1 MQISIFLGNDRLLD
15 SVSSVLHALAMRC
28 CLGVSDEGA
37 VAPHE
42 ANLCLIM
49 EWSEGTAL
57 GKKNKIKSKMGTGE
71 EE

>member
-1 MQISIFLGNDRLLD
+1 MTDFL
-15 SVSSVLHALAMRC
+15 VSSVLHALAMRC
-28 CLGVSDEGA
+28 SLGVSDEGA

-57 GKKNKIKSKMGTGE
+57 GKNKIKSKMGTGE